1 MSSISPHSPQ
11 NDSTIANVGHD
22 KLTSG
27 TPEIPS
33 PHHDGATPSA
43 AIQDHANHA
52 KQISEPPSAFST
64 STPSSTDSSSNKGA
78 AHGKESSNG
87 SESVNS
93 TPSSTPLKKKTTL
106 LSKIKGE
113 AKIISGKLGG
123 KEEKVEAGRRLIR
136 GEVE

>member
-22 KLTSG
+22 NLTSG

-33 PHHDGATPSA
+33 PNVGATPSA

-52 KQISEPPSAFST
+52 KQISEPSSAFST
-64 STPSSTDSSSNKGA
+64 STPSSTDSSFNKGA

-87 SESVNS
+87 AESVNS

-106 LSKIKGE
+106 LSKLKGE

-123 KEEKVEAGRRLIR
+123 KEEKVEEGRRLIR